1 MSVVALVPPSP
12 RARVLELIHEFGHDT
27 VAFQTLETGFQ
38 YWFDGA
44 DAVVA
49 YVDTGGAWVAGGSP
63 ICDPSRV
70 VDVARAFAAA
80 ARARNKRASFF
91 AAEQQLAELPHIVIG
106 EQPVWQTGA
115 WPALVTGSLRYQL
128 NRARNKGVSVR
139 RVDPGDLTA
148 LEPELARLANEWQ
161 ASKRMAPMAFLVQLE
176 PFVFADERMLFVA
189 EHEGRVVGLVSTVP
203 VPAAGRTFVEDL
215 VRSPAAPNGT
225 PELLVDAAMRAAQ
238 TPEVTLGLAP
248 LAGEVPRWLRV
259 ARWLG
264 SPLYDFAGLRRF
276 KAKLK
281 PHAWEPVYLCSEGN
295 RLIAMRDALR
305 AFAGGSL
312 VSFAGRTLFRA
323 DRRR

>member
-1 MSVVALVPPSP
+1 MSVALVAPGS
-12 RARVLELIHEFGHDT
+12 RARAKGLIQKYGRDT
-27 VAFQTLETGFQ
+27 VAFQTLESGFR
-38 YWFDGA
+38 YWFADE

-63 ICDPSRV
+63 VAEPSRIT
-70 VDVARAFAAA
+70 DVAHAFTEA
-80 ARARNKRASFF
+80 ARAHGKRASFF
-91 AAEQQLAELPHIVIG
+91 AAEARLTLPHVMIG
-106 EQPVWQTGA
+106 EQPVWRTDA
-115 WPALVTGSLRYQL
+115 WPELLTGSLRYQL

-139 RVDPGDLTA
+139 RVEPGDLAT

-161 ASKRMAPMAFLVQLE
+161 ASKRMAPMGFLVQLE
-176 PFVFADERMLFVA
+176 PYVFADDRMLFVA
-189 EHEGRVVGLVSTVP
+189 EHEARIVGLASTVP
-203 VPAAGRTFVEDL
+203 VPAAGRVFVEDL

-225 PELLVDAAMRAAQ
+225 PELLVDAAMRAAR

-248 LAGEVPRWLRV
+248 LAGDVPRWLKM

-281 PHAWEPVYLCSEGN
+281 PHAWEPVYLCTEGN
-295 RLIAMRDALR
+295 RMIAMRDALR
-305 AFAGGSL
+305 AFACGSL
-312 VSFAGRTLFRA
+312 VSFAGKTLFRA